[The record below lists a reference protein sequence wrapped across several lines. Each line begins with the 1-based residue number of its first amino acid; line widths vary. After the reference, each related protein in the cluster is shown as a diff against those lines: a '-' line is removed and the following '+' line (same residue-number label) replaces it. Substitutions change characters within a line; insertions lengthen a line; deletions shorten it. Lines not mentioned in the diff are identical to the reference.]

1 MNMQNRSRTKRFL
14 SIVLSLV
21 ISAVFVL
28 AVPSSLREVRAA
40 GYTDAKVQ
48 SYESNIASLEKK
60 IKAKKAELAQLSSS
74 VEDLEKK
81 VSGLNENIGLINQKI
96 EATEAMLAELDL
108 QITQKEQEIE
118 EKTADIDV
126 QRKRFKA
133 RVRASYMEGNVSYLE
148 ILLGSEDLSDLL
160 SRAEYINSLIEFDN
174 QLLRKYQVQK
184 EELEIQ
190 KQNLNDA
197 KALQDDTKLALEEE
211 KKDLNAQKTEI
222 ETINAQLRKEYAAKY
237 SEYQKMQAEEE
248 KLNKQ
253 LEAYIQEQQRK
264 NQRQYV
270 GGEFIWPVDI
280 RFNYVSSEFGWRI
293 LWGYKDNHYGID
305 IPCTLG
311 SNVYASNGGV
321 VLKAELHSSYGWYV
335 LIDHGG
341 GKSTLYAHNS
351 SLCVKQGDT
360 VSQGQVIAKAGTTG
374 NSYGVHC
381 HFEYRLN
388 GVRQNP
394 RNIVTQ
400 P

>member
-1 MNMQNRSRTKRFL
+1 MKRQNLHRAKRIL
-14 SIVLSLV
+14 CGALGLV
-21 ISAVFVL
+21 ISISFIL
-28 AVPSSLREVRAA
+28 SVPSSLRNVSAA

-48 SYESNIASLEKK
+48 SFESDIANLEKK
-60 IKAKKAELAQLSSS
+60 IKAKKAELANLSNSL
-74 VEDLEKK
+74 EDLEKK
-81 VSGLNENIGLINQKI
+81 AAGFSENIELVNQKI
-96 EATEAMLAELDL
+96 TKTEELLTELNNQIIDKEAEITE
-108 QITQKEQEIE
+108 KE
-118 EKTADIDV
+118 ADIDM
-126 QRKRFKA
+126 QRERFKA
-133 RVRASYMEGNVSYLE
+133 RVRAAYMEGNVSYLE
-148 ILLGSEDLSDLL
+148 ILLGSENLNDLL
-160 SRAEYINSLIEFDN
+160 SRSEYINSLIEFDN
-174 QLLRKYQVQK
+174 KLLEKYQVEK
-184 EELEIQ
+184 EKLDVQ

-197 KALQDDTKLALEEE
+197 KALQDDVMLALEEE
-211 KKDLNAQKTEI
+211 KADLKKQKDEVEK
-222 ETINAQLRKEYAAKY
+222 INATLRTEYASLYA
-237 SEYQKMQAEEE
+237 EYKKMQAEED
-248 KLNKQ
+248 KLNKE
-253 LEAYIQEQQRK
+253 LEAYIVEQQRK

-280 RFNYVSSEFGWRI
+280 QFNRVTSEFGWRI

-321 VLKAELHSSYGWYV
+321 VLKAEFHYSYGWYV

-360 VSQGQVIAKAGTTG
+360 VTQGQVIAKAGTTG

-394 RNIVTQ
+394 RNIVSQ